1 MQRLWNFLISNRFVR
16 LLRERNFWLLTAGQS
31 ISLFGDRIN
40 NMALLALL
48 GARYTHSTFAFS
60 GLAVFV
66 SLPAIF
72 LSPIS
77 GIIADRFNRKHI
89 MLTMEISRGVLVVL
103 IPLLFSLFS
112 NIMIVYTLVF
122 LLYTLTIIYNNAKM
136 SLIPEMIKDRG
147 VLWDFNALMGM
158 AGKIAMA
165 LGVVFG
171 GVLVDMEIWKRMGFE
186 GWEVGFYIDSITYFF
201 SALMVYFITIEV
213 APEIRKRKLDFHELV
228 EEERGW
234 LLRILEE
241 IKYALGIVLRRGILK
256 FFYLSIINTMLLVAV
271 IYNLYFPYIQQGLGY
286 GTKGIGFVV
295 GAGLL
300 GVLLGTLMFSRIAI
314 TIGEITSIALSN
326 VVLAL
331 FIFLSI
337 FYHGF
342 FALMV
347 LFFIGGILMAPLF
360 LSYDTFLQRAIPS
373 SIRGKMFS
381 FKEMFWAA
389 GFLLWA
395 LFLGFVSE
403 ILKRFVGFEA
413 SVRIIIVGA
422 SVLIILSTIILLK
435 LLPRIRKKRR

>member
-1 MQRLWNFLISNRFVR
+1 MMRQLWNFLKSNRFVK
-16 LLRERNFWLLTAGQS
+16 LLRERNFWLLTLGQS

-60 GLAVFV
+60 GLAVFI

-89 MLTMEISRGVLVVL
+89 MLTMEISRAILVIL

-122 LLYTLTIIYNNAKM
+122 LLYTFTIIYNNAKM
-136 SLIPEMIKDRG
+136 SLIPEMIKDRS

-171 GVLVDMEIWKRMGFE
+171 GVLVDMEIWKRLGFE
-186 GWEVGFYIDSITYFF
+186 GWEVGFYIDSFTYLF

-213 APEIRKRKLDFHELV
+213 APKVRRKLDFHELV
-228 EEERGW
+228 EEEKGW
-234 LLRILEE
+234 LRKSLEE
-241 IKYALGIVLRRGILK
+241 IKYALKIVFRRGVLK

-286 GTKGIGFVV
+286 GTRGIGFVV

-300 GVLLGTLMFSRIAI
+300 GILVGTLLFSRIAI

-326 VVLAL
+326 IALAL
-331 FIFLSI
+331 FILLSI
-337 FYHGF
+337 FYHSF
-342 FALMV
+342 TALLI

-373 SIRGKMFS
+373 TTRGKMFS

-389 GFLLWA
+389 SFLSWA
-395 LFLGFVSE
+395 LLLGFVSE
-403 ILKRFVGFEA
+403 VLKRFVGFEA
-413 SVRIIIVGA
+413 AVRIIIVSA
-422 SVLIILSTIILLK
+422 SVLIIVSTIILLR
-435 LLPRIRKKRR
+435 LLPRSPKKRR

>member
-1 MQRLWNFLISNRFVR
+1 MQRLLNFLKSNRFVR
-16 LLRERNFWLLTAGQS
+16 LLRERNFWLLTMGQS

-60 GLAVFV
+60 GLAVFI
-66 SLPAIF
+66 SLPAIL

-89 MLTMEISRGVLVVL
+89 MLTMEISRGFLVIL
-103 IPLLFSLFS
+103 IPLLFSFLS
-112 NIMIVYTLVF
+112 NIMIVYILVF

-136 SLIPEMIKDRG
+136 SLIPEMIRDRS

-171 GVLVDMEIWKRMGFE
+171 GVLVDMEIWRRLGFE
-186 GWEVGFYIDSITYFF
+186 GWEVGFYIDSFTYFF
-201 SALMVYFITIEV
+201 SALMVYFITVE
-213 APEIRKRKLDFHELV
+213 ATPRIRRLKLDFHELV

-234 LLRILEE
+234 FLKILEE
-241 IKYALGIVLRRGILK
+241 IKYALKIVFRRGVLK

-300 GVLLGTLMFSRIAI
+300 GILIGTLMFSRIAL
-314 TIGEITSIALSN
+314 TIGEITSIAMSN

-331 FIFLSI
+331 FILLSI
-337 FYHGF
+337 FYHSF

-373 SIRGKMFS
+373 SMRGKMFS
-381 FKEMFWAA
+381 FKEMFWASS
-389 GFLLWA
+389 FLMWA
-395 LFLGFVSE
+395 ILLGFVSE

-413 SVRIIIVGA
+413 AVRIIIVGA
-422 SVLIILSTIILLK
+422 SVLIILTTIILLK
-435 LLPRIRKKRR
+435 LLPRIRKRRR

>member
-1 MQRLWNFLISNRFVR
+1 MRRLWNFLISNRFVR

-48 GARYTHSTFAFS
+48 GTRYTHSTFAFS
-60 GLAVFV
+60 GLAVFI

-89 MLTMEISRGVLVVL
+89 MLTMEISRGILVIL

-122 LLYTLTIIYNNAKM
+122 LLYTFTIIYNNAKM
-136 SLIPEMIKDRG
+136 SLIPEMIRDRG

-158 AGKIAMA
+158 AGKVAMA

-171 GVLVDMEIWKRMGFE
+171 GVLVDMEIWKRLGFE
-186 GWEVGFYIDSITYFF
+186 GWEVGFYIDSFTYFF

-213 APEIRKRKLDFHELV
+213 APKARRWKIDLHELV
-228 EEERGW
+228 EEEKGW
-234 LLRILEE
+234 FHKSLEE
-241 IKYALGIVLRRGILK
+241 IRYALRIVFRRGVLK

-286 GTKGIGFVV
+286 GTRGIGFVV

-300 GVLLGTLMFSRIAI
+300 GILVGTFLFSRIAI

-326 VVLAL
+326 IVLAL
-331 FIFLSI
+331 FILLSI
-337 FYHGF
+337 FYHSF
-342 FALMV
+342 FALLV

-373 SIRGKMFS
+373 TMRGKMFS
-381 FKEMFWAA
+381 FKEMIWAA
-389 GFLLWA
+389 SFLSWA
-395 LFLGFVSE
+395 IALGFVSE
-403 ILKRFVGFEA
+403 ILKRFVGFETA
-413 SVRIIIVGA
+413 VRIIIVSA
-422 SVLIILSTIILLK
+422 SVLIIIATIILLK
-435 LLPRIRKKRR
+435 LLPRIRRRR

>member
-1 MQRLWNFLISNRFVR
+1 MRQLLSFLKFNRLIR

-66 SLPAIF
+66 SLPAIL

-77 GIIADRFNRKHI
+77 GIIADRFNRKHV
-89 MLTMEISRGVLVVL
+89 MLTMEISRGILVIL
-103 IPLLFSLFS
+103 IPLLFTLFS
-112 NIMIVYTLVF
+112 NIMIVYILVF

-147 VLWDFNALMGM
+147 VLWDFNALLGM

-171 GVLVDMEIWKRMGFE
+171 GVLVDMEIWRRLGFE
-186 GWEVGFYIDSITYFF
+186 GWEVGFYIDSLTYFF

-213 APEIRKRKLDFHELV
+213 APGVRRWKLDLHELV
-228 EEERGW
+228 EEEKGW
-234 LLRILEE
+234 LLKILEE
-241 IKYALGIVLRRGILK
+241 IKYALKIVFRRGVLK

-300 GVLLGTLMFSRIAI
+300 GILLGTLMFSRIAL
-314 TIGEITSIALSN
+314 TIGEITSIAMSN

-331 FIFLSI
+331 FILLSI
-337 FYHGF
+337 FYHSF
-342 FALMV
+342 IALLI

-373 SIRGKMFS
+373 TMRGKMFS
-381 FKEMFWAA
+381 FKEMFWASS
-389 GFLLWA
+389 FLLWA
-395 LFLGFVSE
+395 LLLGFVSE
-403 ILKRFVGFEA
+403 VLKRFVGFEA
-413 SVRIIIVGA
+413 AVRIIIVGA
-422 SVLIILSTIILLK
+422 SLLIILSTIILLK
-435 LLPRIRKKRR
+435 LLPQLRRRR